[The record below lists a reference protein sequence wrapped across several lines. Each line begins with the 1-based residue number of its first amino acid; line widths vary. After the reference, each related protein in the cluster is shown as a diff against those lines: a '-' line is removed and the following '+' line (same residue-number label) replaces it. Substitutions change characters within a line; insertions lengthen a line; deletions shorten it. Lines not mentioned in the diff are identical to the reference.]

1 MARLTIIAPF
11 LNEAESATRFCSLLE
26 ALRAEVSSRFGL
38 TMDTVLVDDG
48 STDDSSEIFARN
60 LGGRWTIV
68 RLSRNFGKE
77 VAILAGLEHA
87 DGDYVMLMDSDL
99 QHSLTTALDMIGE
112 LVRDPKLDV
121 VHAVRADRRDSS
133 WQRSQFARLFYRLIN
148 VSQRFDIPAN
158 SGDFRVMRRAVA
170 KALVQVRDKRR
181 FNKGLYAW
189 AGFTQKAVPYMPE
202 RRVGGRSKWSRFD
215 LVALSIEGFTSFS
228 VVPLRIVSIFGLITA
243 LLGLVYGAKIVL
255 EVLFTGVSVPGYPS
269 VMVAVVVLGGFNLV
283 LLGLVGEY
291 VWVALSEAKDRPV
304 FVVREVVSGETAA
317 PSLAPAAPGAEQF
330 AQ

>member
-11 LNEAESATRFCSLLE
+11 LNEAESAANFCALLE
-26 ALRAEVSSRFGL
+26 TLRHEVEARFGL
-38 TMDTVLVDDG
+38 SMDTLLIDDG
-48 STDDSSEIFARN
+48 STDGSAEIFARH
-60 LGGRWTIV
+60 LRGPWRIV

-77 VAILAGLEHA
+77 VAILAGLEQA

-99 QHSLTTALDMIGE
+99 QHSLSTALEMIGA
-112 LVRDPKLDV
+112 LVSDPNVDV
-121 VHAVRADRRDSS
+121 VHAVRADRRNSS

-170 KALVQVRDKRR
+170 KALAQVRDKRR

-189 AGFTQKAVPYMPE
+189 AGFNQKAVPYMPAQ
-202 RRVGGRSKWSRFD
+202 RVGGRSKWSRFD

-228 VVPLRIVSIFGLITA
+228 VVPLRIVSSFGLLVA
-243 LLGLVYGAKIVL
+243 LCALAYGLKIIV
-255 EVLFTGVSVPGYPS
+255 EVMLTGVAVPGYPS
-269 VMVAVVVLGGFNLV
+269 VMVAVAMLGGFNLV

-304 FVVREVVSGETAA
+304 YIVREVIAGEAT
-317 PSLAPAAPGAEQF
+317 PAAPGPLSPPAKQLAE
-330 AQ
+330 